1 MNRMYSRV
9 RNSLAIKV
17 IFSTVLLS
25 LVVTGIT
32 GSVLNT
38 QLSAG
43 VKDVNLSSALVEARS
58 TIFTAEYRFLL
69 AQGEKDSVVQKV
81 VDDVISSAT
90 TLTSNENAREVVFL
104 RSPGNTRE
112 NNYEIAS
119 NLLDPTSIPSTLS
132 ERVRKN
138 PDLVYQ
144 YTNMNYL
151 TGTRI
156 KGLAIG
162 QKVQIPNAG
171 QYEMYI
177 IFSLANQ
184 EKTLDL
190 ISRSLFLGG
199 FILLLLIA
207 LITWLVTR
215 QVVSPVREAAMIA
228 AEFTAGD
235 FRKRL
240 KVESQDEISTL
251 GLAFNDMA
259 ESIEK
264 QIARLEN
271 LSRVQQRF
279 VSDVSHELRTP
290 LTTLRMASEV
300 IYSSKEGFDPVVAR
314 SAELLVAQLD
324 RFEKL
329 LEDLLEVSR
338 FDAEVAVLEAVDFDM
353 VQLVQR
359 CADDLS
365 LVAKERK
372 TEIYVNS
379 SEPVIMIKADIRRV
393 ERILRNLLANAIDH
407 SEELQIDVR
416 IEASEHDVAVGVRDY
431 GIGLDENALTRVF
444 DRFWRADPSRARTRG
459 GTGLGLSIALED
471 ARLHNGELEAWGRPG
486 RGSHFVVTLP
496 RNTWESIEARLIKLQ
511 PEDYRAQFP
520 QFLASVS
527 GSIESRHD
535 CKVRPF
541 AELSQLIFPSRCFGC
556 HRLGPSICSAC
567 RSSWHPHYYKTKV
580 ESLTVH
586 SALLYTPTASKII
599 LAAKE
604 SGLKGADDLLIEAI
618 IHVLDKSVPD
628 TTLFRLVPIPSS
640 KASQRRRGRS
650 FVVDLVS
657 QISQR
662 TGIPMIDCL
671 QLSRRVLDQS
681 GLHRDER
688 ASNLAGAFTLISPAR
703 GELILIDD
711 VVTTGATLREAARA
725 LNSQGFQ
732 AIGSVTAITACVAQR
747 LR

>member
-17 IFSTVLLS
+17 IFSTILLS

-215 QVVSPVREAAMIA
+215 QVVSPVREAAIIA

-379 SEPVIMIKADIRRV
+379 SEPVVMIKADIRRV

-416 IEASEHDVAVGVRDY
+416 IVASEHDVAVGVRDY

-511 PEDYRAQFP
+511 PEDYRA
-520 QFLASVS
+520 
-527 GSIESRHD
+527 
-535 CKVRPF
+535 
-541 AELSQLIFPSRCFGC
+541 
-556 HRLGPSICSAC
+556 
-567 RSSWHPHYYKTKV
+567 
-580 ESLTVH
+580 
-586 SALLYTPTASKII
+586 
-599 LAAKE
+599 
-604 SGLKGADDLLIEAI
+604 
-618 IHVLDKSVPD
+618 
-628 TTLFRLVPIPSS
+628 
-640 KASQRRRGRS
+640 
-650 FVVDLVS
+650 
-657 QISQR
+657 
-662 TGIPMIDCL
+662 
-671 QLSRRVLDQS
+671 
-681 GLHRDER
+681 
-688 ASNLAGAFTLISPAR
+688 
-703 GELILIDD
+703 
-711 VVTTGATLREAARA
+711 
-725 LNSQGFQ
+725 
-732 AIGSVTAITACVAQR
+732 
-747 LR
+747 

>member
-1 MNRMYSRV
+1 MNRIYSRV

-251 GLAFNDMA
+251 GLAFNEMA

-300 IYSSKEGFDPVVAR
+300 IYSSKDGFDPVVAR

-496 RNTWESIEARLIKLQ
+496 RNTWEGIEARLIKLQ
-511 PEDYRAQFP
+511 PEDYRA
-520 QFLASVS
+520 
-527 GSIESRHD
+527 
-535 CKVRPF
+535 
-541 AELSQLIFPSRCFGC
+541 
-556 HRLGPSICSAC
+556 
-567 RSSWHPHYYKTKV
+567 
-580 ESLTVH
+580 
-586 SALLYTPTASKII
+586 
-599 LAAKE
+599 
-604 SGLKGADDLLIEAI
+604 
-618 IHVLDKSVPD
+618 
-628 TTLFRLVPIPSS
+628 
-640 KASQRRRGRS
+640 
-650 FVVDLVS
+650 
-657 QISQR
+657 
-662 TGIPMIDCL
+662 
-671 QLSRRVLDQS
+671 
-681 GLHRDER
+681 
-688 ASNLAGAFTLISPAR
+688 
-703 GELILIDD
+703 
-711 VVTTGATLREAARA
+711 
-725 LNSQGFQ
+725 
-732 AIGSVTAITACVAQR
+732 
-747 LR
+747 

>member
-1 MNRMYSRV
+1 MNRIYWRV

-25 LVVTGIT
+25 LLVTGIT
-32 GSVLNT
+32 GSVLNS

-104 RSPGNTRE
+104 RSPGNNRE

-119 NLLDPTSIPSTLS
+119 NLLDPNSIPSALS
-132 ERVRKN
+132 EQVRKS
-138 PDLVYQ
+138 PDLAYQ
-144 YTNMNYL
+144 YTTMSYL
-151 TGTRI
+151 TGMKI

-184 EKTLDL
+184 QKTLDL
-190 ISRSLFLGG
+190 ISRSLLLGG
-199 FILLLLIA
+199 FILLLLVA
-207 LITWLVTR
+207 LITWLVVR

-228 AEFTAGD
+228 TEFTAGD

-251 GLAFNDMA
+251 GLAFNEMA

-300 IYSSKEGFDPVVAR
+300 IYSSKDSFDPIVAR

-353 VQLVQR
+353 VQLVKR
-359 CADDLS
+359 CAEDLT

-379 SEPVIMIKADIRRV
+379 AQPVIMVKADIRRV

-416 IEASEHDVAVGVRDY
+416 IEASDHDVAVGVRDY
-431 GIGLDENALTRVF
+431 GIGLDENSLTRVF

-496 RNTWESIEARLIKLQ
+496 RNTWESIEARLIRLQ
-511 PEDYRAQFP
+511 PEDY
-520 QFLASVS
+520 
-527 GSIESRHD
+527 
-535 CKVRPF
+535 
-541 AELSQLIFPSRCFGC
+541 
-556 HRLGPSICSAC
+556 
-567 RSSWHPHYYKTKV
+567 
-580 ESLTVH
+580 
-586 SALLYTPTASKII
+586 
-599 LAAKE
+599 
-604 SGLKGADDLLIEAI
+604 
-618 IHVLDKSVPD
+618 
-628 TTLFRLVPIPSS
+628 
-640 KASQRRRGRS
+640 KA
-650 FVVDLVS
+650 
-657 QISQR
+657 
-662 TGIPMIDCL
+662 
-671 QLSRRVLDQS
+671 
-681 GLHRDER
+681 
-688 ASNLAGAFTLISPAR
+688 
-703 GELILIDD
+703 
-711 VVTTGATLREAARA
+711 
-725 LNSQGFQ
+725 
-732 AIGSVTAITACVAQR
+732 
-747 LR
+747 

>member
-1 MNRMYSRV
+1 MNRIYSRV

-90 TLTSNENAREVVFL
+90 TLTSSENAREVVFL

-119 NLLDPTSIPSTLS
+119 NLLDPTSIPSSLS

-138 PDLVYQ
+138 PNLVYQ

-151 TGTRI
+151 SGSRI

-177 IFSLANQ
+177 IFSLVNQ

-199 FILLLLIA
+199 FILLLLVA
-207 LITWLVTR
+207 LITWLVVR
-215 QVVSPVREAAMIA
+215 QVVSPVRQAAMIA
-228 AEFTAGD
+228 TEFTAGD

-240 KVESQDEISTL
+240 KVESQDEIATL
-251 GLAFNDMA
+251 GLAFNEMA
-259 ESIEK
+259 ESIEQ

-300 IYSSKEGFDPVVAR
+300 IFSSKDNFDPIVGR

-353 VQLVQR
+353 VLLVQR
-359 CADDLS
+359 CADDLG

-416 IEASEHDVAVGVRDY
+416 IVASDHDVAVGVRDY

-511 PEDYRAQFP
+511 PEDYRA
-520 QFLASVS
+520 
-527 GSIESRHD
+527 
-535 CKVRPF
+535 
-541 AELSQLIFPSRCFGC
+541 
-556 HRLGPSICSAC
+556 
-567 RSSWHPHYYKTKV
+567 
-580 ESLTVH
+580 
-586 SALLYTPTASKII
+586 
-599 LAAKE
+599 
-604 SGLKGADDLLIEAI
+604 
-618 IHVLDKSVPD
+618 
-628 TTLFRLVPIPSS
+628 
-640 KASQRRRGRS
+640 
-650 FVVDLVS
+650 
-657 QISQR
+657 
-662 TGIPMIDCL
+662 
-671 QLSRRVLDQS
+671 
-681 GLHRDER
+681 
-688 ASNLAGAFTLISPAR
+688 
-703 GELILIDD
+703 
-711 VVTTGATLREAARA
+711 
-725 LNSQGFQ
+725 
-732 AIGSVTAITACVAQR
+732 
-747 LR
+747 

>member
-1 MNRMYSRV
+1 MNRIYSRV
-9 RNSLAIKV
+9 SNSLAIKV
-17 IFSTVLLS
+17 ILSTVLLS

-90 TLTSNENAREVVFL
+90 TLTSSENAREVVFL

-119 NLLDPTSIPSTLS
+119 NLLDPTSIPSSLS

-138 PDLVYQ
+138 PNLVYQ

-151 TGTRI
+151 SGSRI

-177 IFSLANQ
+177 IFSLVNQ

-199 FILLLLIA
+199 FILLLLVA
-207 LITWLVTR
+207 LITWLVVR

-228 AEFTAGD
+228 TEFTAGD

-240 KVESQDEISTL
+240 KVESQDEIATL
-251 GLAFNDMA
+251 GLAFNEMA
-259 ESIEK
+259 ESIEQ

-300 IYSSKEGFDPVVAR
+300 IFSSKDNFDPIVGR

-353 VQLVQR
+353 VLLVQR
-359 CADDLS
+359 CADDLG

-407 SEELQIDVR
+407 SEELQIDVQ
-416 IEASEHDVAVGVRDY
+416 IVASDHDVAVGVRDY

-511 PEDYRAQFP
+511 PEDYRA
-520 QFLASVS
+520 
-527 GSIESRHD
+527 
-535 CKVRPF
+535 
-541 AELSQLIFPSRCFGC
+541 
-556 HRLGPSICSAC
+556 
-567 RSSWHPHYYKTKV
+567 
-580 ESLTVH
+580 
-586 SALLYTPTASKII
+586 
-599 LAAKE
+599 
-604 SGLKGADDLLIEAI
+604 
-618 IHVLDKSVPD
+618 
-628 TTLFRLVPIPSS
+628 
-640 KASQRRRGRS
+640 
-650 FVVDLVS
+650 
-657 QISQR
+657 
-662 TGIPMIDCL
+662 
-671 QLSRRVLDQS
+671 
-681 GLHRDER
+681 
-688 ASNLAGAFTLISPAR
+688 
-703 GELILIDD
+703 
-711 VVTTGATLREAARA
+711 
-725 LNSQGFQ
+725 
-732 AIGSVTAITACVAQR
+732 
-747 LR
+747 